1 MNLVGNLR
9 SCSVFGFAALTFL
22 MASLSAQAETPTN
35 TIISQKESTLQS
47 ERNLSSEVAQRNR
60 KVDPGR
66 ATRSGSS
73 YFGLGVNLGLDGGKS
88 LGDDSLT
95 IISKIG
101 LTNSVSFRPAVLIDD
116 EATFLLP
123 LTFDFWTRNVSDGG
137 LRIAPYLGGGLSIAT
152 GDGDTVGLLLSGGLD
167 IPLSPNFTAN
177 TAINVN
183 FIDNTGTGLL
193 LGVGYNF

>member
-1 MNLVGNLR
+1 MNLVFNLR
-9 SCSVFGFAALTFL
+9 SGSVFGLAALMFMLTG
-22 MASLSAQAETPTN
+22 LSAQAETPIN
-35 TIISQKESTLQS
+35 TIAAKKSSTVQPES
-47 ERNLSSEVAQRNR
+47 NPSSEVAQRNR

-66 ATRSGSS
+66 ATRAGSS
-73 YFGLGVNLGLDGGKS
+73 YFGLGFNLGLDGGAG
-88 LGDDSLT
+88 LGDDSFT

-101 LTNSVSFRPAVLIDD
+101 LTNSVSFRPTVLIDD
-116 EATFLLP
+116 ETTFLLP
-123 LTFDFWTRNVSDGG
+123 LTFDFWTRSVSSGG
-137 LRIAPYLGGGLSIAT
+137 LRIAPYLGGGLSLAT

-183 FIDNTGTGLL
+183 FVDNTGTGLL

>member
-1 MNLVGNLR
+1 MNLVFNLR
-9 SCSVFGFAALTFL
+9 FCSVVGLTALTFL
-22 MASLSAQAETPTN
+22 GAGLSVQAETPTN
-35 TIISQKESTLQS
+35 TIVSPTSSTLPNQ
-47 ERNLSSEVAQRNR
+47 SSEVAQRSRRVN
-60 KVDPGR
+60 PGR

-73 YFGLGVNLGLDGGKS
+73 YFGIGVNLGLDGGKS
-88 LGDDSLT
+88 LGDDSFTL
-95 IISKIG
+95 ISKIG
-101 LTNSVSFRPAVLIDD
+101 LTNFVSFRPAVLIDD

-123 LTFDFWTRNVSDGG
+123 LTFDFLSRRVSDGE
-137 LRIAPYLGGGLSIAT
+137 LRISPYLGGGLSIAT

-183 FIDNTGTGLL
+183 FVDNTGTGLL